1 MHITGSYKT
10 KKRNSL
16 KAVTRA
22 TTLGFLSHPLSYCF
36 LKWTVSDNRNWRA
49 TQLFPS
55 NLKVL
60 EKKEVMPSLIYY
72 KTGTQFGRLK
82 KDVSPCLTKYL
93 LRFGATASL

>member
-1 MHITGSYKT
+1 MHITGSYRT

-22 TTLGFLSHPLSYCF
+22 TTLGFLSHPISYCF

-60 EKKEVMPSLIYY
+60 EKKRSYAQP
-72 KTGTQFGRLK
+72 
-82 KDVSPCLTKYL
+82 YL
-93 LRFGATASL
+93 LKNRHTVWSSKKGCVAMSD